1 MGGSKD
7 GGRGGKNTDRT
18 PIEFIGY
25 AAMRS
30 MECHCQAPKAG
41 SGRGALLFSPSR
53 FKASS
58 LFYLIHTLT
67 PGEKRAAA
75 RRPVGNVLFSP
86 CAIG

>member
-1 MGGSKD
+1 MARLAWRMEASRTERQIQKGRRKEVGGSKD
-7 GGRGGKNTDRT
+7 GGRGSKNTDRT

-25 AAMRS
+25 AAMCS

-58 LFYLIHTLT
+58 LFYLIH
-67 PGEKRAAA
+67 
-75 RRPVGNVLFSP
+75 
-86 CAIG
+86 